1 MHHVR
6 IIPALTITGRHDHTD
21 GTSNV
26 SVHPS
31 MPQDEE
37 ALNRQRVPQR
47 SVETTLEDGAVVLE
61 DTGFPI
67 AFTVTAERYTLSRRR
82 KSEAPPI
89 FAGRS
94 RPFSRA
100 AGRGG
105 AASSPPSLVCHPPSA
120 KRRDPAL
127 LPLLRMPQRGDARS
141 RRRQA
146 DKPSGQDA
154 TRCLRCESGEC

>member
-1 MHHVR
+1 MHRVR
-6 IIPALTITGRHDHTD
+6 IVPALTITGRHNHTD

-26 SVHPS
+26 SVHTS
-31 MPQDEE
+31 MPRDEE

-61 DTGFPI
+61 DPGFPI
-67 AFTVTAERYTLSRRR
+67 AFTVTTERYTLSRRR
-82 KSEAPPI
+82 TSEAPPI

-105 AASSPPSLVCHPPSA
+105 AGSLPPIPGVPPA
-120 KRRDPAL
+120 KSQAPRPGIAAAPRPVAQRRD
-127 LPLLRMPQRGDARS
+127 DRS
-141 RRRQA
+141 A
-146 DKPSGQDA
+146 A
-154 TRCLRCESGEC
+154 TDPRHLSVHHSSR